1 VTVGGA
7 TGAESLVAVSTTQ
20 PVSIPGG
27 AANLSNWPPSTLN
40 AATSVPVMVGATTP
54 AVGVMYAVRPFRSNS
69 GVN

>member
-1 VTVGGA
+1 MTVGGA
-7 TGAESLVAVSTTQ
+7 TGAESLVEVSTTQ

-27 AANLSNWPPSTLN
+27 AANPSNWPPSTLN

-54 AVGVMYAVRPFRSNS
+54 AVGVMSAVRLIRLDS